1 MIKINRFTENEEVSS
16 TCSYF
21 DICQSSFN
29 KNGNIVL
36 RNYSSADKAKNKS
49 DEIIIL
55 SKNET
60 EAVFELVRT
69 MTQVCSIKDL
79 PF

>member
-1 MIKINRFTENEEVSS
+1 MIKINRLTENEDVTS

-21 DICQSSFN
+21 DICQASFN
-29 KNGNIVL
+29 TNGNIVL

-49 DEIIIL
+49 DEIIIM
-55 SKNET
+55 SKKET
-60 EAVFELVRT
+60 EAIFDLVRT
-69 MTQVCSIKDL
+69 MAQVCGIKDL